1 MPFLL
6 KMNFSIIMQNLNSE
20 EQAVMQ
26 NSVNYEI
33 IVFFIVFYN
42 LVNFLLNKKAYKK
55 LRFFMRIEEF
65 DKNINSSLEKIRP
78 QAEIDN
84 FSFTNSNIIIEGVI
98 KKKKRLF
105 SIKKFE
111 TEK

>member
-1 MPFLL
+1 
-6 KMNFSIIMQNLNSE
+6 
-20 EQAVMQ
+20 
-26 NSVNYEI
+26 
-33 IVFFIVFYN
+33 
-42 LVNFLLNKKAYKK
+42 
-55 LRFFMRIEEF
+55 MRIEEF